1 MPMPVVLYC
10 ILINR
15 VLKLLVYFY
24 IIVLLCFLLY
34 WWLNLARK
42 TKKVDPATAHIPYL
56 IMNIVYIFR

>member
-34 WWLNLARK
+34 FMVVEFGQED
-42 TKKVDPATAHIPYL
+42 KKS
-56 IMNIVYIFR
+56 